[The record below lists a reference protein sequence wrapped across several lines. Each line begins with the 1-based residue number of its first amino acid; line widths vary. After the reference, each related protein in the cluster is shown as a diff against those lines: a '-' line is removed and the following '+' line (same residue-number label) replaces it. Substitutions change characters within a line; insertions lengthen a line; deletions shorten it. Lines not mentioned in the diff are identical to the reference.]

1 MVKMK
6 EKVQDS
12 ELFFVEIRDP
22 GEVRR
27 NILETLK
34 EILNSLQRFE
44 KFRGMRQEKL
54 EKIQNLR
61 ILVRQANN
69 MIRHLKSKLPQTS
82 LRAAPVRE
90 IPKQIRQ
97 VPHIKKRKSKK
108 LKEAK
113 EVKTEKQVKIPK
125 KPMTEIE
132 KLESELNAIEGKL
145 KSLS

>member
-1 MVKMK
+1 MVKVK
-6 EKVQDS
+6 EKTQDS
-12 ELFFVEIRDP
+12 ELFFVEVKDP

-27 NILETLK
+27 NILETLR
-34 EILNSLQRFE
+34 EILNVLQRFE
-44 KFRGMRQEKL
+44 KFRGMKQEKL

-69 MIRHLKSKLPQTS
+69 ILRHLKSKLPQTS

-97 VPHIKKRKSKK
+97 VYHKKKK
-108 LKEAK
+108 KEKVAK
-113 EVKTEKQVKIPK
+113 EVKTEKQVKMPK
-125 KPMTEIE
+125 KEMTEIE